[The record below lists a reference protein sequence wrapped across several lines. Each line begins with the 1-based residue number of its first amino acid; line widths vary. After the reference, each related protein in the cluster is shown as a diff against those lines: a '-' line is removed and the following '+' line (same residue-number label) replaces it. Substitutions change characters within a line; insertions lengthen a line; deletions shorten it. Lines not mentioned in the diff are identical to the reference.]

1 MKALAKKASKEEKA
15 RQQEETA
22 MVLVIEKLQELRA
35 LCIMKLKR
43 QGRFFPEEDDQ
54 FVERVRA
61 IVEEEEQQAAAA
73 RNTRVAAA
81 AIRVQRKQDKLK
93 QMLTQSLMIR
103 LRVKREEDSK
113 EEIETAQPTEKQ
125 NKLPKSCDGLPAEF
139 YQYYFGSSFDM
150 GTLIEVRQAWD
161 AFIMPGGR

>member
-1 MKALAKKASKEEKA
+1 MKALAEKASKEEKA
-15 RQQEETA
+15 RQQEE
-22 MVLVIEKLQELRA
+22 VIFGLA
-35 LCIMKLKR
+35 LKGISSC
-43 QGRFFPEEDDQ
+43 GRGWVRHEIRSSPEEDDQ

-73 RNTRVAAA
+73 RNTRAAAAA

-113 EEIETAQPTEKQ
+113 SLHLQTIWR
-125 NKLPKSCDGLPAEF
+125 S
-139 YQYYFGSSFDM
+139 
-150 GTLIEVRQAWD
+150 LI
-161 AFIMPGGR
+161 GK